1 MIFFSFF
8 FVFQD
13 YFVSLQK
20 LFEDMRIITS
30 EELRKIQLD
39 LLQKTAD
46 FCESNGLRY
55 FLCGGTLIG
64 AVRHKGYIPWDDD
77 IDVCMS
83 RPDYN
88 KLLEVTGG
96 KISDDCR
103 IIDPATDKAY
113 KGVVPVAV
121 YENSYLES
129 KQFKGEENLK
139 ISISIFVYDGAPKSK
154 IMQKYYY
161 AKLYFLRA
169 EHALCRAN
177 FKYVNTRPAQI
188 LGPVISKL
196 YREKDVY
203 KYKNKILKWQ
213 QKYSYEDSELVST
226 NMDSYSS
233 REVFPKHTFE
243 DSAELEF
250 EGIKSHAFSN
260 YREQLTR
267 YYGDYMQLPPEEQ
280 RVPKHKFVAE
290 IDDNFDF
297 DAVL

>member
-1 MIFFSFF
+1 MKK
-8 FVFQD
+8 VETLRQLQL
-13 YFVSLQK
+13 VSIYIYK
-20 LFEDMRIITS
+20 
-30 EELRKIQLD
+30 QLLEVCNKND
-39 LLQKTAD
+39 INLYLL
-46 FCESNGLRY
+46 
-55 FLCGGTLIG
+55 GGTLIG

-88 KLLEVTGG
+88 RLLEVTGG
-96 KISDDCR
+96 IISDDCR
-103 IIDPATDKAY
+103 IIDPATDKEY

-154 IMQKYYY
+154 IAQKYYY

-177 FKYVNTRPAQI
+177 FKYVNTKPAQI

-203 KYKNKILKWQ
+203 KYKNKIIKWQ
-213 QKYSYEDSELVST
+213 QKYSYEDSVLVST

-233 REVFPKHTFE
+233 REVFPKCTFE
-243 DSAELEF
+243 DSTELEF
-250 EGIKSHAFSN
+250 EGIKSKAFSN
-260 YREQLTR
+260 YHEQLTR